1 MEYKAREVK
10 SVYIN
15 TEDGNGAPEYK
26 GAWL

>member
-1 MEYKAREVK
+1 MEYNSREVK
-10 SVYIN
+10 SVYMC

>member
-10 SVYIN
+10 SVYIY

>member
-10 SVYIN
+10 SVYIH